1 MARLVAHA
9 PDLWSAEYTL
19 AWQFG
24 SVPIPVRMTVI
35 RLRDGALAVHSP
47 APLDAELRAELD
59 ALGRV
64 AYLVVPAAH
73 GKFAKGAAA
82 AYPGAQV
89 LEAEHAPD
97 AWAGEVET
105 HLVAGFRLREVVLL
119 HRPSRTLVITDL
131 AFNIHRSE
139 HRFARVFFR
148 ANGMWQHFGPS
159 RLIRRLAVSSR
170 KEMRRSL
177 EEILKWDFER
187 ILPGHGEVVEHGG
200 PAALRAAW
208 PETLR
213 A

>member
-1 MARLVAHA
+1 VARLVGHA

-24 SVPIPVRMTVI
+24 LVPIPVRMTVI
-35 RLRDGALAVHSP
+35 RLRDGALVVHSP
-47 APLDAELRAELD
+47 APLDAALRAELD

-64 AYLVVPAAH
+64 AFLVVPAAH
-73 GKFAKGAAA
+73 GKFARVAAA
-82 AYPGAQV
+82 AYPSAQV
-89 LEAEHAPD
+89 LEAERAPE

-105 HLVAGFRLREVVLL
+105 QLVAGFRLREVVLL

-131 AFNIHRSE
+131 AFNIHRAE
-139 HRFARVFFR
+139 HRFARLFFR

-170 KEMRRSL
+170 AEMRRSL
-177 EEILKWDFER
+177 EAILKWDFER
-187 ILPGHGEVVEHGG
+187 ILPGHGEVVERGG

-208 PETLR
+208 PELVS